1 MILSIQNI
9 TKSYGD
15 NTVLKNINFQMEAG
29 EKIALIGINGAGK
42 TTLLKIII
50 GEETPD
56 SGNVIFSKD
65 VSFGYLSQHQD
76 ISFDNTIYQEMLDTK
91 KDIINMKERIRS
103 IEHEMTDKS
112 GAELDKLLEEY
123 NKLQTIFDR
132 ENGYA
137 YESEITGVLKGLGF
151 TEEDYSRNINTLSGG
166 QKMRIAL
173 GRLLLERPDILI
185 LDEPTNHLDTDSV
198 TWLEGFLSS
207 YSGAVIVV
215 SHDRYFIDRVS
226 NKIVEIDQ
234 GVSAVYKGSYSFYA
248 TERAK
253 IREAKLKAYLNQ
265 QKEIK
270 HQEEVITKLKEFN
283 REKSIKR
290 AESREKMLSKIDRLE
305 KPTEQRADMRLSLT
319 PVTESGED
327 VLYVFGDI
335 LLKNAE
341 EIVEKYPLPENLSFA
356 PRTLDEY
363 TRNSMLEKIT
373 SKLDSTGYKVA
384 EFISSENKKGK
395 PSKAVQKVMD
405 VFPVTP
411 LLAIQLVLLAVI
423 IWLVS
428 TVSITLVNK
437 DDNEL
442 NEASVYE
449 SVDLQNKYV
458 AVLDYYPL
466 NVDYVVT
473 AEVSPDDPD
482 ASAYETETAEE
493 TYDPLAPVI
502 AETDPVEPSAT
513 RG

>member
-1 MILSIQNI
+1 MDMWNSKLTRENFEAFYNSTVDMVYSSTYGICKETTRTENAIV
-9 TKSYGD
+9 KSY
-15 NTVLKNINFQMEAG
+15 I
-29 EKIALIGINGAGK
+29 
-42 TTLLKIII
+42 
-50 GEETPD
+50 ET
-56 SGNVIFSKD
+56 
-65 VSFGYLSQHQD
+65 
-76 ISFDNTIYQEMLDTK
+76 YQQ
-91 KDIINMKERIRS
+91 RSSIR
-103 IEHEMTDKS
+103 
-112 GAELDKLLEEY
+112 
-123 NKLQTIFDR
+123 
-132 ENGYA
+132 
-137 YESEITGVLKGLGF
+137 
-151 TEEDYSRNINTLSGG
+151 
-166 QKMRIAL
+166 
-173 GRLLLERPDILI
+173 
-185 LDEPTNHLDTDSV
+185 
-198 TWLEGFLSS
+198 
-207 YSGAVIVV
+207 
-215 SHDRYFIDRVS
+215 
-226 NKIVEIDQ
+226 
-234 GVSAVYKGSYSFYA
+234 
-248 TERAK
+248 
-253 IREAKLKAYLNQ
+253 
-265 QKEIK
+265 
-270 HQEEVITKLKEFN
+270 
-283 REKSIKR
+283 
-290 AESREKMLSKIDRLE
+290 
-305 KPTEQRADMRLSLT
+305 
-319 PVTESGED
+319 GED

-482 ASAYETETAEE
+482 ASVYETRQAEE

-502 AETDPVEPSAT
+502 AQTEQVEPSAT